1 MVNRPSLPRS
11 VLRTVV
17 AVTAATAAT
26 AALTACGS
34 VNVGTAARVGG
45 DRITTVRLDET
56 VADWRREF
64 QRDPAAERI
73 QQMAQQ
79 QASAGGGQAIPFD
92 LDSPR
97 RSALYQLIDYRIW
110 DRVGRDAGITVS
122 KGQIDAFV
130 AKNGGRRAI
139 TSSILARDVPAR
151 HTDDVLRAELIQREL
166 FKRAGFDVENASA
179 QPDQA
184 EQARRQQAI
193 RQLVTQYVKAAKDLD
208 IEVNPRFG
216 AFDPQQVTIKP
227 VSFTL
232 SKHEEGTE
240 GAGGSEE
247 TGGTGGT
254 GGAEGT
260 GESGAGAESGS

>member
-1 MVNRPSLPRS
+1 MVNRPSLPGS

-17 AVTAATAAT
+17 ALTAATG
-26 AALTACGS
+26 ALTACGS
-34 VNVGTAARVGG
+34 VNVGTAAKVGG
-45 DRITTVRLDET
+45 DRITTVQLDDT

-64 QRDPAAERI
+64 QRDPQAGLV

-79 QASAGGGQAIPFD
+79 QAKAGGARGIPFD

-110 DRVGRDAGITVS
+110 DRVARDAGITVS

-130 AKNGGRRAI
+130 AANGGRRAI

-151 HTDDVLRAELIQREL
+151 NTDDVLRSELIQREL
-166 FKRAGFDVENASA
+166 FKRAGFDLDKASA

-184 EQARRQQAI
+184 AEAKRQQAVQ
-193 RQLVTQYVKAAKDLD
+193 QLLTRYVKAAKDLD
-208 IEVNPRFG
+208 VEVNPRFG
-216 AFDPQQVTIKP
+216 AFDPRQVTIKP

-232 SKHEEGTE
+232 SKNEAGTEGTE
-240 GAGGSEE
+240 GTEG
-247 TGGTGGT
+247 TGGGEGGAGAGT
-254 GGAEGT
+254 GGAD
-260 GESGAGAESGS
+260 GAGAGVESSG